1 MAKTTKKA
9 TPKNTVN
16 NKFVQPALGI
26 ELISSP
32 VLTAAQVAEIERE
45 RQRKLKL
52 ERDSR

>member
-9 TPKNTVN
+9 TPKY

-26 ELISSP
+26 QLISSP